1 MPTIIRFPGRLE
13 RAATAADPVRV
24 AYDALAPAYDAFT
37 AGHEYARWL
46 DYLEG
51 LAQENGLSGKALLD
65 VGCGTG
71 KSFLPMLEKGYD
83 VVACDL
89 SPEMAARARAKIPPD
104 RAQVLV
110 ADMRDL
116 PELGAFDLVTC
127 LDDAIN
133 YATSRLE
140 LRATLMGFARNMRP
154 GAIAVFDTNTLSTY
168 RTVFAGTNAL
178 DSDGDFFCIRGEAP
192 REFEPGSLASV
203 WIEAFTERPD
213 GLWERSR
220 TRHLQ
225 RHHPRGDVE
234 WALGEAGLELVAVR
248 GQSVGAHM
256 HVVPDEDRHTKIV
269 YMARKPR
276 SARG

>member
-1 MPTIIRFPGRLE
+1 MQALLVPDL
-13 RAATAADPVRV
+13 AAE
-24 AYDALAPAYDAFT
+24 AYDGLAPAYDAFT
-37 AGHEYARWL
+37 AGHEYERWL
-46 DYLEG
+46 AYLEALAKEHG
-51 LAQENGLSGKALLD
+51 LRGNALLD

-71 KSFLPMLEKGYD
+71 KSFFPMLERGYE
-83 VVACDL
+83 VVACDI
-89 SPEMAARARAKIPPD
+89 SPQMVAQARAKIPPD
-104 RAQVLV
+104 RAQLLV

-133 YATSRLE
+133 YVTSRQE
-140 LRATLMGFARNMRP
+140 LRATLAGFARNMRP
-154 GAIAVFDTNTLSTY
+154 GGIAVFDANSLSTY
-168 RTVFAGTNAL
+168 RTVFAGTVAL
-178 DSDGDFFCIRGEAP
+178 DSQGDFFCIRGEAP
-192 REFEPGSLASV
+192 REFEPGELASV

-225 RHHPRGDVE
+225 RHHPRADVE
-234 WALGEAGLELVAVR
+234 WALAEAGLKLVAVR

-269 YMARKPR
+269 YMARKPPLP
-276 SARG
+276 GG

>member
-1 MPTIIRFPGRLE
+1 MQALLVPDL
-13 RAATAADPVRV
+13 AAE
-24 AYDALAPAYDAFT
+24 AYDGLAPAYDAFT
-37 AGHEYARWL
+37 AAHEYVRWL
-46 DYLEG
+46 DYLED
-51 LAQENGLSGKALLD
+51 LAVEHGLSGKALLD

-89 SPEMAARARAKIPPD
+89 SPQMAERARAKIPPD

-133 YATSRLE
+133 YATSKIE

-178 DSDGDFFCIRGEAP
+178 DSEGDFFCIRGEAP
-192 REFEPGSLASV
+192 SEFEPGSLASV

-225 RHHPRGDVE
+225 RHHPRGDIE
-234 WALGEAGLELVAVR
+234 WALEEAGLELVAVR

-276 SARG
+276 RAGG

>member
-1 MPTIIRFPGRLE
+1 MQALLVTDP
-13 RAATAADPVRV
+13 AAD
-24 AYDALAPAYDAFT
+24 AYDGLAPAYDAFT
-37 AGHEYARWL
+37 AAHEYGRWL

-51 LAQENGLSGKALLD
+51 LAVEHGLSGKALLD

-71 KSFLPMLEKGYD
+71 KSFLPMLDRGYE

-89 SPEMAARARAKIPPD
+89 SPQMVARAREKVPPD
-104 RAQVLV
+104 RAQLLV

-116 PELGAFDLVTC
+116 PELGSFDLVTC
-127 LDDAIN
+127 LDDAVN

-140 LRATLMGFARNMRP
+140 LRGTVAGFARNMRP
-154 GAIAVFDTNTLSTY
+154 GAIAIFDTNTLSTY
-168 RTVFAGTNAL
+168 RTVFAGTNAM
-178 DSDGDFFCIRGEAP
+178 DSEGDFFCIRGEAP
-192 REFEPGSLASV
+192 QELEPGSLASV
-203 WIEAFTERPD
+203 WIDAFTERPD

-234 WALGEAGLELVAVR
+234 WALDEAGLELVAVR
-248 GQSVGAHM
+248 GQSPGAHM

-269 YMARKPR
+269 YMARKPLGVGR
-276 SARG
+276 

>member
-1 MPTIIRFPGRLE
+1 MQALLVPDL
-13 RAATAADPVRV
+13 AAE
-24 AYDALAPAYDAFT
+24 AYDGLAPAYDAFT
-37 AGHEYARWL
+37 AGHEYAAWL

-51 LAQENGLSGKALLD
+51 LATDHGLRGKALLD

-71 KSFLPMLEKGYD
+71 KSFLPMVEKGYE

-89 SPEMAARARAKIPPD
+89 SPQMVGQAREKIPPD
-104 RAQVLV
+104 RVQLLV

-140 LRATLMGFARNMRP
+140 LRSTLMGFARNMRP
-154 GAIAVFDTNTLSTY
+154 GGIAVFDCNSLSTY
-168 RTVFAGTNAL
+168 RTLFAGTAAL
-178 DSDGDFFCIRGEAP
+178 DSEGDFFCIRGETSP
-192 REFEPGSLASV
+192 DFEPGSLASV
-203 WIEAFTERPD
+203 WIEAFTERDD

-225 RHHPRGDVE
+225 RHHPREDVE
-234 WALGEAGLELVAVR
+234 WAAAEAGLELVAVR

-256 HVVPDEDRHTKIV
+256 HVVADEDRHTKIV
-269 YMARKPR
+269 YMARKPQPP
-276 SARG
+276 GG